1 MKTGQVAKDMMK
13 DPQTITAWVGAPE
26 FRQWFSERA
35 RGEMGQRDI
44 NESEYDIQNTI
55 RYLRNQNFTVA
66 DIAVKLNDGFR
77 SSEPP
82 PGLATRPSAMPA
94 TVYANQVSAVRE
106 NEELRQ
112 QNEAQAEEIARL
124 NRELQATTE
133 RLMTEWRQSEQQL
146 NREIGKLLAT
156 VDMLREQIAA
166 VQGDKN
172 AQ

>member
-13 DPQTITAWVGAPE
+13 DPQTITAWIGAPE
-26 FRQWFSERA
+26 FRQWFSAHA
-35 RGEMGQRDI
+35 RGELGQRDI
-44 NESEYDIQNTI
+44 NETEYDVLNTI
-55 RYLRNQNFTVA
+55 RFLRNQNFTIA
-66 DIAVKLNDGFR
+66 DIAAKLDDGFR
-77 SSEPP
+77 ASEPP

-94 TVYANQVSAVRE
+94 TVYANQVSAIRE

-112 QNEAQAEEIARL
+112 QNEAQAAEIARL

-133 RLMTEWRQSEQQL
+133 RLLHEWRQSEQSL

-166 VQGDKN
+166 AQGHKDSD
-172 AQ
+172 